1 MTVYTENKASSNYF
15 EKPRWYWLRL
25 RQMSLPEIIFRLR
38 KAAKMQAQRKGFFL
52 VNQIPKPD
60 LSFSGISS
68 KVNVTIPD
76 KDIYI
81 RSANKIVSG
90 DHDIFALK
98 NTELGPVPQWNRDPL
113 TGKNA
118 PISFGKLLDYRDAT
132 VVGDIKYLWEPNRH
146 LHLVVLAQA
155 YHLTGDDRYIDSLEK
170 QLNSWFEQC
179 PYPLGPNWSS
189 SLEVGIRLINWCDVW
204 HLCGGADS
212 PLFKGDRGKIF
223 LDNWLTSIFQ
233 HAHFIQ
239 DHFSRYSSANNHL
252 IGEAA
257 GLFIA
262 TITWPYWRDFKNWQ
276 CTAYE
281 ILVHEALMQNTKAGV
296 NREQAISY
304 QQFVLDFLIIAAL
317 VGRANNVEFP
327 DVYWE
332 RIERMLEY
340 LASIMD
346 VGNNVPMIGDADD
359 GYVVRLSQE
368 PEFCPY
374 RSLLA
379 TGSVLFSR
387 VDFKDKAGGFDDKSL
402 WLLGNTG
409 KKEFDAIEVH
419 TTNLPVHREFLSGG
433 YYILGTDF
441 ETEKEI
447 RLVVDAGPLG
457 YQSIAAHGHADALAF
472 TLSISGREML
482 VDPGTYS
489 YHTKKEWRNYF
500 RGTSA
505 HNTVR
510 VDGENQSVIGGN
522 FMWIHKADA
531 KCEVWEPGVDVDRFV
546 GQHDGYVRLPDSV
559 THRRDICFYKQERKI
574 VITDML
580 ICQGSHLVER
590 FWHFSEQCNVTLS
603 GSTVLANNGGI
614 CVKMV
619 ILGGDAGISI
629 RCGEINPPG
638 GWVSRSFDVKVPTS
652 TVVACSK
659 IQGNTTLV
667 TEIICE

>member
-1 MTVYTENKASSNYF
+1 MEPVLIAKIKWIWN
-15 EKPRWYWLRL
+15 RL
-25 RQMSLPEIIFRLR
+25 NCMSIPEIIHRIWSLIKGRLER
-38 KAAKMQAQRKGFFL
+38 GGYFNAILVPLQIDSIHSKFWMRDVENINRPDYRVAAEILDGKL
-52 VNQIPKPD
+52 DV
-60 LSFSGISS
+60 
-68 KVNVTIPD
+68 
-76 KDIYI
+76 
-81 RSANKIVSG
+81 
-90 DHDIFALK
+90 FALRGVDVGHPP
-98 NTELGPVPQWNRDPL
+98 EWNRDPL
-113 TGKNA
+113 TGKLA
-118 PISFGKLLDYRDAT
+118 PLIFGMKLNYRDQAL
-132 VVGDIKYLWEPNRH
+132 VGDIKYLWEPNRH
-146 LHLVVLAQA
+146 LQFVILAQA
-155 YHLTGDDRYIDSLEK
+155 YKLNGGQCYLDGLAV
-170 QLNSWFEQC
+170 QLKSWFNQC
-179 PYPLGPNWSS
+179 PYPMGPNWTS
-189 SLEVGIRLINWCDVW
+189 SLELGIRLINWSIAW
-204 HLCGGADS
+204 QLIGGLDS
-212 PLFKGDRGKIF
+212 PLFSGKDGHN
-223 LDNWLTSIFQ
+223 LRDLWLTSIYQ
-233 HAHFIQ
+233 HIHFIRN
-239 DHFSRYSSANNHL
+239 HYSRHSSANNHL
-252 IGEAA
+252 IGELA
-257 GLFIA
+257 GLFVA
-262 TITWPYWRDFKNWQ
+262 AVTWPFWKDVDKW
-276 CTAYE
+276 CSEAKEELVKE
-281 ILVHEALMQNTKAGV
+281 ILQQNAPDGV
-296 NREQAISY
+296 NREQAVSY
-304 QQFVLDFLIIAAL
+304 QQFVLDFLLIAAL
-317 VGRANNVEFP
+317 VGRANDIEFP
-327 DVYWE
+327 DIFWE
-332 RIERMLEY
+332 RIERMLEF

-368 PEFCPY
+368 LEFCPY

-387 VDFKDKAGGFDDKSL
+387 GDFKAKAGEFDDKSL
-402 WLLGNTG
+402 WLLGNAG

-419 TTNLPVHREFLSGG
+419 TANLPVHREFPSGG

-447 RLVVDAGPLG
+447 RLIVDAGPLG

-522 FMWIHKADA
+522 FMWMHKADS
-531 KCEVWEPGVDVDRFV
+531 KCEVWEPGVDIDRFV

-559 THRRDICFYKQERKI
+559 THRREICVYKQERKI
-574 VITDML
+574 VITDIL
-580 ICQGSHLVER
+580 KCQGSHLVER
-590 FWHFSEQCNVTLS
+590 FWHFSEQCNVTLI
-603 GSTVLANNGGI
+603 GSTVLANNGSI

-652 TVVACSK
+652 TVVACSG